1 MRKQTE
7 IALVAKRPHLFDE
20 STLVALGINV
30 ESQTALYSRDID
42 FNHEDKESGIFGCGE
57 GWLPI
62 IMAFTESI
70 DHLMLQ
76 DENTNAE
83 TEVIEKKPIVLID
96 GTHRHLNRLCI
107 IVDVYA
113 NIDEGLVNK
122 IKALKEFSRV
132 MSGFICEICGTTL
145 KKSEE
150 NKRVQCAVCHCRHT
164 LK

>member
-7 IALVAKRPHLFDE
+7 ITIVGKRPHLFDE
-20 STLVALGINV
+20 STLVALGIKV
-30 ESQTALYSRDID
+30 ENQTALYSTDID
-42 FNHEDKESGIFGCGE
+42 FSPGDKESGIFDCGE

-70 DHLMLQ
+70 DHLILQ
-76 DENTNAE
+76 DEYTNAE
-83 TEVIEKKPIVLID
+83 TEVIEKKPIALID
-96 GTHRHLNRLCI
+96 GAYRHLNRLCI
-107 IVDVYA
+107 MVDVYA
-113 NIDEGLVNK
+113 NIDEGLMHK
-122 IKALKEFSRV
+122 IKVLKEFSRV

-150 NKRVQCAVCHCRHT
+150 NKRVHCAVCHLRHT